1 MKSNLMLL
9 LSVLLTVTFF
19 STLSAIAQPYE
30 KGQSVEVFTAPDQHG
45 TPFSLQPA
53 ETRFLLISHD
63 MAAGKKANAALSVLG
78 KDHLPGKKAVY
89 IANIHGMPGIGRFFA
104 IPKMKKYAHRIILLD
119 DADLIAKFPTQEGKV
134 TILKLTSGRIQSI
147 SYWNPES
154 EPVDNFL
161 K

>member
-1 MKSNLMLL
+1 MKTNLMAL
-9 LSVLLTVTFF
+9 LSVLLTVTFC

-30 KGQSVEVFTAPDQHG
+30 PGQTVQSFSATDQHG
-45 TPFSLQPA
+45 TPFTFQPA

-63 MAAGKKANAALSVLG
+63 MTTGKKANAALSALG
-78 KDHLPGKKAVY
+78 KDHLPGKKAIY

-104 IPKMKKYAHRIILLD
+104 IPKMKRYAHRIILGD
-119 DADLIAKFPTQEGKV
+119 DADLIAKFPQQEGKV
-134 TILKLTSGRIQSI
+134 TILKLASGRIQSI

>member
-1 MKSNLMLL
+1 MKMNLITI
-9 LSVLLTVTFF
+9 LSVFFTVSFF
-19 STLSAIAQPYE
+19 STISAIAQPYE
-30 KGQSVEVFTAPDQHG
+30 PGQTVQSFSATDQHG
-45 TPFSLQPA
+45 TAFTFQPA

-63 MAAGKKANAALSVLG
+63 MTTGKKANAALNALG
-78 KDHLPGKKAVY
+78 KEHLPGKKAVY

-104 IPKMKKYAHRIILLD
+104 IPKMKKYAHQIILGD
-119 DADLIAKFPTQEGKV
+119 DADLIAKFPQQEGKV
-134 TILKLTSGRIQSI
+134 TVLKLSSGLVQSI